1 MILHFSIKT
10 VKDRGKIVRL
20 HNLSIKTYNSEVNMS
35 HFNIFNKTIKDKG
48 KFVWFYN
55 FSMNKHKPDV
65 NIKHFKISQ

>member
-1 MILHFSIKT
+1 
-10 VKDRGKIVRL
+10 
-20 HNLSIKTYNSEVNMS
+20 MS
-35 HFNIFNKTIKDKG
+35 HFNIFNKTVKDKV